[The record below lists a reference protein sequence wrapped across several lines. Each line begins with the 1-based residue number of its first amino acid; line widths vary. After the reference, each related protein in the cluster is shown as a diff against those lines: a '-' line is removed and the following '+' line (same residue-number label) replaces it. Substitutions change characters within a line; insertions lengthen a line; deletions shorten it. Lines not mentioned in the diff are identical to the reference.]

1 MEAKPEKFNLADVAR
16 EVIGFYKVT
25 AFEKQVSLVNGV
37 DGEIMVVADK
47 NMIRTVLRNLLS
59 NALKY
64 TNMGGQV
71 ELGSRFMTGSVEIF
85 VKDNGLGMTPE
96 MVTKLFRLDTT
107 FSTVGTA
114 NEHGTGLGLILCN
127 EFILKNRGS
136 IYVQSEYGFGSTFR
150 FTLPLSD

>member
-1 MEAKPEKFNLADVAR
+1 
-16 EVIGFYKVT
+16 
-25 AFEKQVSLVNGV
+25 
-37 DGEIMVVADK
+37 
-47 NMIRTVLRNLLS
+47 
-59 NALKY
+59 
-64 TNMGGQV
+64 
-71 ELGSRFMTGSVEIF
+71 
-85 VKDNGLGMTPE
+85 MTPE